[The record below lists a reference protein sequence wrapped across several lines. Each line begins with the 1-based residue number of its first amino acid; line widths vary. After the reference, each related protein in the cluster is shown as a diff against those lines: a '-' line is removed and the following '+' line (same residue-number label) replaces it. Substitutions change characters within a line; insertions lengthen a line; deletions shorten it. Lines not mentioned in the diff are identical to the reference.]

1 MLIAFFTGY
10 SASVVRFFVD
20 ATSNLLCAVVVGRV
34 ATDRDAGR
42 IKKLPEPTNKPFILG
57 LADEILGLRARFFI
71 WSPLRPTRLSFE
83 LEEIVVRWPMAYGSR
98 SAIERKQ
105 NDYAKICRTR
115 RPQTVH

>member
-20 ATSNLLCAVVVGRV
+20 ATSTCSVPMGRWKV

-42 IKKLPEPTNKPFILG
+42 MKKLPEPTNKPFILG

-71 WSPLRPTRLSFE
+71 WLPVTTHPAELRARRDSCQMAHGLRFKIRHRKETERLCQG
-83 LEEIVVRWPMAYGSR
+83 M
-98 SAIERKQ
+98 
-105 NDYAKICRTR
+105 
-115 RPQTVH
+115 

>member
-1 MLIAFFTGY
+1 MRRQTC
-10 SASVVRFFVD
+10 SVP
-20 ATSNLLCAVVVGRV
+20 LGRWKV

-42 IKKLPEPTNKPFILG
+42 MKKLPEPTNKPFILG

-71 WSPLRPTRLSFE
+71 WLPVTTHPAELRARRDSCQ
-83 LEEIVVRWPMAYGSR
+83 MAHGLR
-98 SAIERKQ
+98 FKSAIERKQ